1 MRTLRW
7 VGLVALIV
15 AAGGL
20 AGCGFMDPPPA
31 ANFSWTPSDPI
42 SRTNVRFTDDSTDQG
57 GPLGGVGGVKSWDWD
72 FGDSENSSTQN
83 PTHAYAKG
91 DTYDVRLTV
100 TDASGGTSTKE
111 KTITV
116 SPSLNGTWSGY
127 IDNGAARLALTLNL
141 SQTGQGG
148 IGGSLTIVVQN
159 FTISSTILAGDQVTI
174 TCLGGLVLDGTLSS
188 NQRSISGWYSING
201 APQWTWS
208 VNLQGG

>member
-7 VGLVALIV
+7 TALVTLLV
-15 AAGGL
+15 AAGAL
-20 AGCGFMDPPPA
+20 LGCGMLDAVPVA
-31 ANFSWTPSDPI
+31 QFSWTPSDPI
-42 SRTNVRFTDDSTDQG
+42 ARTNVRFSDDSTDQG
-57 GPLGGVGGVKSWDWD
+57 SPFSAGGVKSWDWD
-72 FGDSENSSTQN
+72 FGDSESSSTQN

-111 KTITV
+111 KTLTV

-127 IDNGAARLALTLNL
+127 IDDGANRLAMTLNL
-141 SQTGQGG
+141 TQSGAGG
-148 IGGSLTIVVQN
+148 IGGSLTVVVRN
-159 FTISSTILAGDQVTI
+159 YTISACILAGDQVTI

-188 NQRSISGWYSING
+188 NQRSMSGWYSING

-208 VNLQGG
+208 VNLQ